1 MLRQIGQLAQQQI
14 ADLFKQ
20 SIGKILMKLVVLLA
34 LMGGFVGGCS
44 YLNQKLGMADDNII
58 EEAIE
63 NKIEDTTGLNID
75 LSPESQE

>member
-75 LSPESQE
+75 LSPETPE